1 MLLNVTYSNTFTPYE
16 HTEVVDCVDPL
27 ALNAVLTVYNALDMF
42 SDDVCAAVTNDAV
55 CAVVTN
61 EPVSALVMNDPV
73 SALVKNEPV
82 ASLIA
87 LIDPV
92 RYSKLPSNSAWVSG
106 EPLVERNVKFA
117 IFY

>member
-1 MLLNVTYSNTFTPYE
+1 
-16 HTEVVDCVDPL
+16 
-27 ALNAVLTVYNALDMF
+27 MF

-82 ASLIA
+82 ASFIA
-87 LIDPV
+87 SMEPV
-92 RYSKLPSNSAWVSG
+92 KYSKLPSNSACVNA

-117 IFY
+117 MYNVYV